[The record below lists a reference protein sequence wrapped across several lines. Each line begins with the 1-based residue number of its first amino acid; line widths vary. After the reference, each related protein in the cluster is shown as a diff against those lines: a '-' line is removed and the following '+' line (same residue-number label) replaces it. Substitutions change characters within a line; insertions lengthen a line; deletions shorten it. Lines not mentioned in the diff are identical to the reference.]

1 MKIICI
7 GRNYA
12 EHIEELKNERPS
24 EPVIFMKPDTA
35 LLLKNRPFYLP
46 NFDSQIHHEIELVVR
61 INHLGKNISAQF
73 APRYYSEIGLGVDFT
88 ARDLQDRLKQKGLP
102 WEKAKA
108 FDASAPLSEEFIPA
122 NELNLSNIDFRLEVN
137 GEVRQRG
144 NSALMLY
151 PINELIEHISKFFT
165 LKIGDLI
172 YTGTPAGVG
181 PVQIGDRL
189 QGFIGEKKLLDFLVK

>member
-46 NFDSQIHHEIELVVR
+46 NFDSQVHHEIELVVR

-122 NELNLSNIDFRLEVN
+122 NELDLTNIDFRLEVN

-144 NSALMLY
+144 NSAMMLY

-172 YTGTPAGVG
+172 YTGTPTGVG

>member
-46 NFDSQIHHEIELVVR
+46 NFDSQVHHEIELVVR

-122 NELNLSNIDFRLEVN
+122 NELDLTNIDFRLEVN

-144 NSALMLY
+144 NSAMMLY

>member
-46 NFDSQIHHEIELVVR
+46 NFNSQIHHEIELVVR

-122 NELNLSNIDFRLEVN
+122 NELDLTNIDFRLEVN

>member
-108 FDASAPLSEEFIPA
+108 FDASAPLSEEFIPTS
-122 NELNLSNIDFRLEVN
+122 ELDLSNIDFRLEVN
-137 GEVRQRG
+137 GEVRQHG

>member
-46 NFDSQIHHEIELVVR
+46 NFNSQVHHEIELVVR

-88 ARDLQDRLKQKGLP
+88 ARDLQDRLKHKGLP

-122 NELNLSNIDFRLEVN
+122 NELDLTNIDFRLEVN

-144 NSALMLY
+144 NSAMMLY

>member
-61 INHLGKNISAQF
+61 INHLGKNISARF

-108 FDASAPLSEEFIPA
+108 FDASAPLSEEFIPTS
-122 NELNLSNIDFRLEVN
+122 ELDLSNIDFRLEVN